1 LSEKFQ
7 KEKVSVIIT
16 TLNEE
21 KNIQNVLDSIPSNIV
36 DEILVVDGYSTDK
49 TVEISQKN
57 KNVRILYDTVG
68 KGSAVRKGIEN
79 AKHDIIVLMDGDMSH
94 NGNEINQ
101 FVDAIKSGYDVCFG
115 SRFLQGGRTEDM
127 PWYRKLANN
136 AFVKIVNWKW
146 KSNYT
151 DLCYGYRAIRKS
163 SFKNV
168 PLKSEGFTIETELSI
183 VTAKHNLQYKEVPS
197 FEKRRMFGEAKLKTW
212 SEGYKI
218 FKTIIKE
225 MLKD

>member
-1 LSEKFQ
+1 LEKKLQ
-7 KEKVSVIIT
+7 SDNVSVIIT

-21 KNIQNVLDSIPSNIV
+21 KNIQQVLDSIPGNIV

-57 KNVRILYDTVG
+57 KNVRILYDSVG

-79 AKHDIIVLMDGDMSH
+79 ARHDIIVLMDGDLSH
-94 NGNEINQ
+94 DGKEINQ

-115 SRFLQGGRTEDM
+115 TRFSQGGRTEDM
-127 PWYRKLANN
+127 PWYRRLANN

-163 SFKNV
+163 TFKNI
-168 PLKSEGFTIETELSI
+168 PLKSDRFTIETELSI
-183 VTAKHNLQYKEVPS
+183 ATAKHNLNYKEVPS

-218 FKTIIKE
+218 FKMIIKE
-225 MLKD
+225 MFKD